1 MARFQVTR
9 SLTSNYQDESENKTT
24 VVTVDI
30 EADDLED
37 LFEVL
42 GEEDFE
48 DEKCLNFSALSEL
61 DMTVKEDFLI
71 CDESGK
77 ELWRDDDE
85 IKRLVE
91 MGVWE
96 NEEKGDG
103 VRY

>member
-9 SLTSNYQDESENKTT
+9 SLTSNYEDESENKTT

-96 NEEKGDG
+96 NKEKGDG